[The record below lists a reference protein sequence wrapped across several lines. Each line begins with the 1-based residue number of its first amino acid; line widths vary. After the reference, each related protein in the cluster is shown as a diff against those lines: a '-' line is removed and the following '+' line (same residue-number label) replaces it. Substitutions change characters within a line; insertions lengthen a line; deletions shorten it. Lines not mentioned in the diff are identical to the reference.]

1 MSMPTP
7 PPPATPAT
15 KNAVGAE
22 GPSAKISLFGSL
34 QSKWRQISDSQR
46 ISRLQQCQVLQNI
59 LSECRQRNADPQRHD
74 ESRGRELRR
83 KEREIQQMSNQS
95 PSVANTVGDAT
106 TTTPADAETPTIE
119 NTPAGIRMLHYF
131 QWRNLEEEDGAPVL
145 GDARR
150 LCTREEH
157 AVWACRAVATACGP
171 DLVQVKRCFDDQG
184 PSILQHAAAYDKVSA
199 VPSSSEGAKVHE
211 IASSKSTSSSPP
223 CLDVQSSLGSCVA
236 RGIDGLNQR
245 IAEDKI

>member
-1 MSMPTP
+1 MPTP
-7 PPPATPAT
+7 PPPATTAT
-15 KNAVGAE
+15 KGAVGAE
-22 GPSAKISLFGSL
+22 GPSTKISLFGSL

-46 ISRLQQCQVLQNI
+46 IDRLQQCQALHDI

-83 KEREIQQMSNQS
+83 KEREIQQMSSQS
-95 PSVANTVGDAT
+95 PSVENTGRDAAT
-106 TTTPADAETPTIE
+106 TTSAAAETPTIE

-131 QWRNLEEEDGAPVL
+131 QWRNLEAEEGGASVL

-157 AVWACRAVATACGP
+157 ALWACRAVATACGP
-171 DLVQVKRCFDDQG
+171 DLIQVKRCFDETG
-184 PSILQHAAAYDKVSA
+184 PPILQQAAAYDKVSA
-199 VPSSSEGAKVHE
+199 VPSTSEEAKVRE
-211 IASSKSTSSSPP
+211 SASSISTSSSPP
-223 CLDVQSSLGSCVA
+223 CVDVQRSMGSCVA